1 MAYMN
6 MTLHEAHALDKS
18 VAGREVSYHLLFYHF
33 SPFLLSLLTFY
44 TIFTLCLPL
53 VISFFFFSFFLSLFY
68 SFITYQ
74 ILPNNH
80 NALDWYCFYLKYP
93 DTAHQLHIPF

>member
-33 SPFLLSLLTFY
+33 SPFLLSLLTSPSIPSSLFV
-44 TIFTLCLPL
+44 C
-53 VISFFFFSFFLSLFY
+53 LSLFLFFLFFFLK
-68 SFITYQ
+68 FI
-74 ILPNNH
+74 LF
-80 NALDWYCFYLKYP
+80 FYNLS
-93 DTAHQLHIPF
+93 DTSQQSQCTRLVLLLFEIS